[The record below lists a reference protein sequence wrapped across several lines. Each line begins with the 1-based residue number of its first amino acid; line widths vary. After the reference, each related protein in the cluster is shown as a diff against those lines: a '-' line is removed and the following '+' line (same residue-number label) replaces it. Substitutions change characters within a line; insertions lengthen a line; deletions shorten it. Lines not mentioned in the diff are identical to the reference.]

1 MPERKRPTVAIVA
14 AHERRKTVDSIL
26 NGMSFTTEVKLPCE
40 EGCDEEIP
48 IV

>member
-14 AHERRKTVDSIL
+14 AHERMKTVDNIL
-26 NGMSFTTEVKLPCE
+26 KTISFTTEVKFPCD

-48 IV
+48 II